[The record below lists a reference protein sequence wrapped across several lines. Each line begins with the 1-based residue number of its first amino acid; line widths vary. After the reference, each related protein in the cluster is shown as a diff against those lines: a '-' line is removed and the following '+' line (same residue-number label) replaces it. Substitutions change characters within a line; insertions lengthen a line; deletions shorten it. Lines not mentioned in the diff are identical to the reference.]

1 MTTSEDTRRTIL
13 VGEDDAEIRNYLKV
27 MLSCRGYTIQAAA
40 DGDEVIR
47 YLHTGLPVT
56 AILLDIMMPN
66 KDGFDT
72 LREIREISE
81 DVPVIMLSA
90 ASSPTNVVQAIKGGA
105 TDFLAKPVD
114 HEDLVRAIERAVQVE
129 GLPSTPW
136 QYMGADEMFFGSHP
150 AMCELKACLPRVARS
165 DVPVLIQGETG
176 TGKEVLSRHIHELSS
191 RSGRPFLKLNCAAVP
206 SDLMESELFGYER
219 GAFTGA
225 FERKLGLFELA
236 DGGTILLDEIGDM
249 DIRLQAKL
257 LQVLQDHEFRRLGGK
272 NNVRVHVRIIA
283 ATHQNLQ
290 EAIREGK
297 FRDDLFYRLNVF
309 TLTVPP
315 LRERQDDILGITE
328 FLIQKHSSRQTPSI
342 VLTPRLKEA
351 LLAFEWPGN
360 IRQLENI
367 VRKLMVMREPDAI
380 ISELETIALG
390 GKIQL
395 APRPEHGTPI
405 SLSRKKA
412 ISDPA
417 SRLEGALLASQQAE
431 VEAILDAL
439 QSTRWNR
446 KQAAAR
452 LNIEY
457 KALLYKMKKLSI
469 EERATKL
476 SLPA

>member
-1 MTTSEDTRRTIL
+1 MTNSGDLRSTIL
-13 VGEDDAEIRNYLKV
+13 VGEDDAEIRDYLKV
-27 MLSCRGYTIQAAA
+27 MLSCRGYNIQSAA
-40 DGDEVIR
+40 DGEEVLR
-47 YLHTGLPVT
+47 YLRAGLPAA
-56 AILLDIMMPN
+56 AILLDIIMPN
-66 KDGFDT
+66 KDGFET
-72 LREIREISE
+72 LHEIRQISE
-81 DVPVIMLSA
+81 DVPVIMLSGL
-90 ASSPTNVVQAIKGGA
+90 SSPMNVVQAIKSGA

-114 HEDLVRAIERAVQVE
+114 HEDLVRAIERAVQIDSSE
-129 GLPSTPW
+129 REPS
-136 QYMGADEMFFGSHP
+136 QHAAGGQMFFGNHP
-150 AMCELKACLPRVARS
+150 AMSELKASLPKVAKS

-176 TGKEVLSRHIHELSS
+176 TGKEVLARELHAMSN
-191 RSGRPFLKLNCAAVP
+191 RADRPFVKLNCAAVP

-249 DIRLQAKL
+249 DIRLQAKF

-272 NNVRVHVRIIA
+272 NNVRVHVRVIA

-290 EAIREGK
+290 EAIRNNK
-297 FRDDLFYRLNVF
+297 FREDLFYRLNVF
-309 TLTVPP
+309 TLDMPP
-315 LRERQDDILGITE
+315 LRERQDDILSITE
-328 FLIQKHSSRQTPSI
+328 FLIQKHSSRQAPPF

-351 LLAFEWPGN
+351 LLAFQWPGN

-367 VRKLMVMREPDAI
+367 VRKLLVMREPEVI
-380 ISELETIALG
+380 VSELEAIASG

-395 APRPEHGTPI
+395 APRSDHGLAI
-405 SLSRKKA
+405 SLPRKKVN
-412 ISDPA
+412 SDPA
-417 SRLEGALLASQQAE
+417 SRLEGALLAKEQAE
-431 VEAILDAL
+431 VDAILEAL

-469 EERATKL
+469 EERATKF
-476 SLPA
+476 SVPA